1 MTKFVGF
8 RAKTYSYLIDDGNE
22 DKAAKSTKKSV
33 IKRKIKFEN
42 HRNCLEATQ
51 IENKTN
57 HLQKNKID
65 IDVLFCYKRKHKE
78 SIRNN
83 KLVLKTQ
90 QRFKSERHIV
100 FTEEINNIA
109 LS

>member
-1 MTKFVGF
+1 MFYFVTK
-8 RAKTYSYLIDDGNE
+8 
-22 DKAAKSTKKSV
+22 
-33 IKRKIKFEN
+33 EN
-42 HRNCLEATQ
+42 
-51 IENKTN
+51 
-57 HLQKNKID
+57 
-65 IDVLFCYKRKHKE
+65 KE

>member
-1 MTKFVGF
+1 M
-8 RAKTYSYLIDDGNE
+8 KTVQKQL
-22 DKAAKSTKKSV
+22 KLR
-33 IKRKIKFEN
+33 IKRIIYK
-42 HRNCLEATQ
+42 
-51 IENKTN
+51 
-57 HLQKNKID
+57 KNKID

-90 QRFKSERHIV
+90 QGFKSERHIV